1 LGYALSRTSDEI
13 GLECEVGV
21 GKVKKPILLV
31 LSIAFVLSVAGVA
44 FGLSST
50 SHGGTPTDV
59 YMTQD
64 PQVCQPSEDR
74 IGTEQAQLVPTTV
87 NVAQQSHL
95 LAYFGGMWSGFEP
108 DSTLVL
114 WFEIKDANGVSELS
128 PSFDVSKGL
137 VHGSGTLMWTFDNV
151 APGTY
156 TVQALAAL
164 FPQRGAFIS
173 HGNGANIQNCAL
185 TVFVNPVAS
194 P

>member
-1 LGYALSRTSDEI
+1 MRKA
-13 GLECEVGV
+13 VW
-21 GKVKKPILLV
+21 LV
-31 LSIAFVLSVAGVA
+31 ISMAFVLSVAGVA
-44 FGLSST
+44 FGLAST

-64 PQVCQPSEDR
+64 PEVCSPTGDKIGIEQV
-74 IGTEQAQLVPTTV
+74 QLVPTTV

-114 WFEIKDANGVSELS
+114 WFEIRDANGFSELS

-137 VHGSGTLMWTFDNV
+137 VHGSGTLMWTFDDV

-164 FPQRGAFIS
+164 FPQRGAFIP
-173 HGNGANIQNCAL
+173 HGDGANIQNCAL
-185 TVFVNPVAS
+185 TVFVNPVVS